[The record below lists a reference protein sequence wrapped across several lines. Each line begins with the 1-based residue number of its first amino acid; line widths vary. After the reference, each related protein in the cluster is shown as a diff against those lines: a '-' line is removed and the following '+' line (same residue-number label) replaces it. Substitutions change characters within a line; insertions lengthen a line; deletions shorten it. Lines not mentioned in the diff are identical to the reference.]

1 MAYAARSGDRGSGSE
16 DRRISRTRRTAP
28 PSRSVRRRQTAGARR
43 GRVIYSHP
51 MRFTIS
57 RGVDRRVVPE
67 SCRTPSKNGCKLLK
81 TNDFTLPTPGAA
93 PVRRPDSAGRT
104 RGAPSRAANPARPI
118 AGPVPDPSGAAAD
131 RAGSEPVVRPARG
144 RDGRATA
151 RLPYPVRRTCAA
163 PRPAAV
169 RRPRRRCG
177 VTIGVLAAVLATGC
191 GQPTSSGAHA
201 RVEHY
206 ADWILK
212 QTAR

>member
-1 MAYAARSGDRGSGSE
+1 MRHDLGVEVLEARIGGF
-16 DRRISRTRRTAP
+16 SRTRRTAP

-81 TNDFTLPTPGAA
+81 KRLSSHPRYGVLIRPGAHA
-93 PVRRPDSAGRT
+93 VRPPVRPPALQIRPGR
-104 RGAPSRAANPARPI
+104 SPA
-118 AGPVPDPSGAAAD
+118 PVPDPSGAAAD

-206 ADWILK
+206 YADWILK